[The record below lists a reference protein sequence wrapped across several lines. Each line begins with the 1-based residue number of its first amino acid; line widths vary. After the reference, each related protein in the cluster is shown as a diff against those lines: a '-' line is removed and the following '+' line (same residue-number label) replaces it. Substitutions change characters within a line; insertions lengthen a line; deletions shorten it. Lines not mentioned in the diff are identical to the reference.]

1 MNFQKGGQ
9 KEVSNCK
16 TISVCNQKGG
26 VGKTTTTVNLGVGLA
41 MQGKKVLLIDADPQ
55 GDLTTC
61 LGWQDTDGLGITLA
75 TKLTDVINETM
86 TDPMVGILHHEEGVD
101 LVPANLELSAMEFNL
116 VNAMSRETTLK
127 NYLSQ
132 VKNRYDY
139 VIIDCMP
146 SLGMVTL
153 NALSAADSV
162 IIPVQAQYLPAKGMT
177 QLVQTISKV
186 KKYINPDIKIDGML
200 LTLVDSRTNL
210 AKSTVEA
217 LRANFG
223 NQIRMYR
230 TQIPITR
237 PEQELFMDYLKNS
250 NTAVYWY
257 PVFAVMLG
265 TGLRVGEV
273 TGLRWCDIDL
283 EDGIIDVNHT
293 LVYYD
298 HRTSEGK
305 KGCYFN
311 VNTPK
316 TEAGNRQVPML
327 DFVKEAFV
335 MEKQRQEL
343 LGVHCEA
350 TIDGYTDFI
359 FLNRFGQ
366 PQHQSTLNKAIRR
379 IIRDCNDE
387 QFLKTENPEV
397 LLPHFSCHSLRHT
410 FTTRMCEAG
419 VNIKVIQDTLGHKD
433 ITTTLN
439 IYTDV
444 TKELKRTEFDG
455 LDKYFNNSIA

>member
-1 MNFQKGGQ
+1 MFAGASLDENSGAF
-9 KEVSNCK
+9 C
-16 TISVCNQKGG
+16 
-26 VGKTTTTVNLGVGLA
+26 
-41 MQGKKVLLIDADPQ
+41 
-55 GDLTTC
+55 
-61 LGWQDTDGLGITLA
+61 
-75 TKLTDVINETM
+75 
-86 TDPMVGILHHEEGVD
+86 
-101 LVPANLELSAMEFNL
+101 EL
-116 VNAMSRETTLK
+116 K
-127 NYLSQ
+127 
-132 VKNRYDY
+132 
-139 VIIDCMP
+139 
-146 SLGMVTL
+146 
-153 NALSAADSV
+153 
-162 IIPVQAQYLPAKGMT
+162 
-177 QLVQTISKV
+177 
-186 KKYINPDIKIDGML
+186 
-200 LTLVDSRTNL
+200 
-210 AKSTVEA
+210 
-217 LRANFG
+217 ANFFRL
-223 NQIRMYR
+223 IL
-230 TQIPITR
+230 T
-237 PEQELFMDYLKNS
+237 K
-250 NTAVYWY
+250 A
-257 PVFAVMLG
+257 
-265 TGLRVGEV
+265 EV

-335 MEKQRQEL
+335 MEKERQEL

-410 FTTRMCEAG
+410 FTTRMCEADIVKLVASG
-419 VNIKVIQDTLGHKD
+419 DLVPAQLVQIKSAIEKGLTESQLVELINNNISAEKM
-433 ITTTLN
+433 
-439 IYTDV
+439 TD
-444 TKELKRTEFDG
+444 
-455 LDKYFNNSIA
+455 

>member
-1 MNFQKGGQ
+1 M
-9 KEVSNCK
+9 VSGVCSNAWNPSAVILNK
-16 TISVCNQKGG
+16 TYKS
-26 VGKTTTTVNLGVGLA
+26 
-41 MQGKKVLLIDADPQ
+41 KKNVR
-55 GDLTTC
+55 
-61 LGWQDTDGLGITLA
+61 W
-75 TKLTDVINETM
+75 
-86 TDPMVGILHHEEGVD
+86 HERHGHSFFVREM
-101 LVPANLELSAMEFNL
+101 PASA
-116 VNAMSRETTLK
+116 
-127 NYLSQ
+127 
-132 VKNRYDY
+132 
-139 VIIDCMP
+139 
-146 SLGMVTL
+146 
-153 NALSAADSV
+153 
-162 IIPVQAQYLPAKGMT
+162 
-177 QLVQTISKV
+177 
-186 KKYINPDIKIDGML
+186 
-200 LTLVDSRTNL
+200 
-210 AKSTVEA
+210 
-217 LRANFG
+217 
-223 NQIRMYR
+223 
-230 TQIPITR
+230 
-237 PEQELFMDYLKNS
+237 
-250 NTAVYWY
+250 
-257 PVFAVMLG
+257 
-265 TGLRVGEV
+265 
-273 TGLRWCDIDL
+273 
-283 EDGIIDVNHT
+283 T

>member
-1 MNFQKGGQ
+1 MARPKR
-9 KEVSNCK
+9 KDK
-16 TISVCNQKGG
+16 TRTVLRTGELQRSDGSYQYSWTDENHKRRYVYS
-26 VGKTTTTVNLGVGLA
+26 KTL
-41 MQGKKVLLIDADPQ
+41 
-55 GDLTTC
+55 
-61 LGWQDTDGLGITLA
+61 
-75 TKLTDVINETM
+75 
-86 TDPMVGILHHEEGVD
+86 
-101 LVPANLELSAMEFNL
+101 
-116 VNAMSRETTLK
+116 
-127 NYLSQ
+127 
-132 VKNRYDY
+132 
-139 VIIDCMP
+139 
-146 SLGMVTL
+146 
-153 NALSAADSV
+153 
-162 IIPVQAQYLPAKGMT
+162 
-177 QLVQTISKV
+177 
-186 KKYINPDIKIDGML
+186 
-200 LTLVDSRTNL
+200 
-210 AKSTVEA
+210 EA
-217 LRANFG
+217 LRIKEEAIEKDKSDGIKAEARYVTLDDLYELWKDLKRGLKNNTFE
-223 NQIRMYR
+223 NYKYIYETFVRRQIGSKRVSTFLKSDIKRFYNYLVDER
-230 TQIPITR
+230 GLKPATVDGVHNILHQIFDMAVDDNYIRNNPTNNVLRELKKAHCFKTEKRRGLTR

-265 TGLRVGEV
+265 TWLRVGEV
-273 TGLRWCDIDL
+273 TGLRWSDIDL

-335 MEKQRQEL
+335 MEKERQEL